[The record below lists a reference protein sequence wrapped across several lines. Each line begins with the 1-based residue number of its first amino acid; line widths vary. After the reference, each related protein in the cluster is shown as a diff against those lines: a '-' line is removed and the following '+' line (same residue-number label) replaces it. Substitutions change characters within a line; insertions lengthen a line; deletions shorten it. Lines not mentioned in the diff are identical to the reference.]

1 MLNYYNL
8 NPNFATSNIKMSELV
23 KPYHQN
29 QDKKQQVANMF
40 DNIAT
45 NYDLLNRVLSLGI
58 DKSWRKKAIL
68 KLADSQ
74 PKTILDVAT
83 GTGDVAIMT
92 MDLIHPDKII
102 GVDISKQM
110 LEIGEKKIEQKNLTN
125 KIHLEIGDSENL
137 RFDDNMFDAVTVA
150 FGVRNFENLD
160 KGLKEIY
167 RVLKPNGSLIVLE
180 FSKPNIFPFKQIYN
194 FYFKYILPT
203 IGRLTSKD
211 NRAYSYL
218 YESVQA
224 FPDNDA
230 FLQRLSNQGFKNNK
244 KQSLTLGICSI
255 YQGIK

>member
-1 MLNYYNL
+1 
-8 NPNFATSNIKMSELV
+8 MSELV
-23 KPYHQN
+23 KPYHQD
-29 QDKKQQVANMF
+29 QEKKQQVATMF
-40 DNIAT
+40 DNIAN

-58 DKSWRKKAIL
+58 DQSWRKKAINQL
-68 KLADSQ
+68 KDIQ
-74 PKTILDVAT
+74 PKYILDVAT
-83 GTGDVAIMT
+83 GTGDVALMT
-92 MDLIHPDKII
+92 MDLLHPDTII

-110 LEIGEKKIEQKNLTN
+110 LEIGKNKIEQKHLSNQ
-125 KIHLEIGDSENL
+125 IHLELGDSENL
-137 RFDDNMFDAVTVA
+137 RFEDNSFDAVTVA

-167 RVLKPNGSLIVLE
+167 RVLKPNGRLVVLE
-180 FSKPNIFPFKQIYN
+180 FSKPSIFPFKQIYN

-224 FPDNDA
+224 FPDNEA
-230 FLQRLSNQGFKNNK
+230 FIKKLANQGFINNQ

-255 YQGIK
+255 YQGNK